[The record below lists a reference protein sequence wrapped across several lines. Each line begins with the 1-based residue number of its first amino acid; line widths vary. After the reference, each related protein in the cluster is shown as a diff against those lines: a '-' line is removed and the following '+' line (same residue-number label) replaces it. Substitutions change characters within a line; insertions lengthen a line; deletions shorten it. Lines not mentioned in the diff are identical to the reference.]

1 MQAQK
6 FILVNLMKS
15 LHGETCHVF
24 ELNSKN
30 LQTNG
35 INCQK

>member
-6 FILVNLMKS
+6 LILVNLN
-15 LHGETCHVF
+15 GETCHVF
-24 ELNSKN
+24 GLNSKN